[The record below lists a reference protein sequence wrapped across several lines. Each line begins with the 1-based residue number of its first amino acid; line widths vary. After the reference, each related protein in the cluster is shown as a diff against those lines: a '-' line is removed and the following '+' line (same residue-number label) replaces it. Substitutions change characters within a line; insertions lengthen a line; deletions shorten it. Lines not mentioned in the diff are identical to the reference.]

1 MVHRAPQI
9 LRQQNRGR
17 LLVQMSEVDAAR
29 NGVRDSSQMVVIA
42 IIVVGMLLLLLLYL
56 GRSRYYNALE
66 VESLVEG
73 AISNGQSYSVV
84 IHNGPTGNYSFSVE

>member
-29 NGVRDSSQMVVIA
+29 NGVRDSRQMVVIA
-42 IIVVGMLLLLLLYL
+42 SIVVGMLLLLLLYL

-84 IHNGPTGNYSFSVE
+84 IHNGLTGSYSFSVE